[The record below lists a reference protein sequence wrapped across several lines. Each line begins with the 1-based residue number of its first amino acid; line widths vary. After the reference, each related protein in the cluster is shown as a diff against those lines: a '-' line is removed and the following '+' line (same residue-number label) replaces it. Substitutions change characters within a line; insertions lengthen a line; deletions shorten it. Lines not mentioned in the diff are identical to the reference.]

1 MDRDW
6 IAGMYLRI
14 KQARDERLTH
24 ILALLRPKAETDTE
38 IKEAVRLLESWV
50 GDNSDQSFQA
60 MQQGDDFWNKR
71 GGSQP

>member
-38 IKEAVRLLESWV
+38 IKEAVRLLESWAR
-50 GDNSDQSFQA
+50 GNSDQAFQT
-60 MQQGDDFWNKR
+60 MEEGEE
-71 GGSQP
+71 S